1 MIMEEKVDVICPK
14 CGGIIDEETLQC
26 KSCGQKYSKEEY
38 EELKNE
44 MILKSWLVGGGSTFV
59 DEDKDS
65 LKGWLEGEE
74 DMFLLAEEKIEA
86 EEMPLEEGE
95 DVAKLKEMLEKET
108 LKNEE
113 LQKEVEALNK
123 EIEELKKQ
131 LLEPLPEDVKA
142 LKQREMEL
150 REEIA
155 RLKAQ
160 APSRGVAVGTAAV
173 SLAEIEK
180 IKAQAKDGKTKEL
193 MDKIHDLMKELAE
206 RDKIIEDLKNELAMR
221 EQELRKLKET
231 LKFKEEEF
239 SRREEDLMYREKKM
253 EAERRKLE
261 MARAEMENMDELAL
275 KRRLEDLQEEIRRKE
290 EELKAKERYLRA
302 KEAEIEAKLKGLAEK
317 EVELS
322 EEEVKIEIRERKV
335 RTGTRRLDDL
345 LYGGFPLGSN
355 VLIYGPPYS
364 KKEILVYAFIAEGL
378 RKGVPAIWVLTD
390 MTVDSLRKEM
400 EFVLPAYEEYERM
413 GLVYYID
420 AYSKSIGDYEEIEG
434 VVYLDSQVDVEGI
447 AREVD
452 RIAKE
457 IKEKSKYYRLAFKSL
472 STIMTYLDK
481 QSLLRFL
488 QPFTTKRKR
497 DDAVAL
503 YLVEKGLHSEKDI
516 EMVGSTMD
524 GRIEFKIESH
534 KTFLSV
540 LGITEVQSRNWIEV
554 SATKSGITL
563 GSFTLGHIK

>member
-1 MIMEEKVDVICPK
+1 MGEKVQVICPK
-14 CGGIIDEETLQC
+14 CGGIIDEKTLKC
-26 KSCGQKYSKEEY
+26 KSCGAQYTKEEY
-38 EELKNE
+38 EELENE
-44 MILKSWLVGGGSTFV
+44 ILLKSWLVGGGTEFAEEGDV
-59 DEDKDS
+59 LKD
-65 LKGWLEGEE
+65 WLEGDEGIFLTSGEE
-74 DMFLLAEEKIEA
+74 IKA
-86 EEMPLEEGE
+86 EEMPLEAQE
-95 DVAKLKEMLEKET
+95 DVEKLREMLEKES
-108 LKNEE
+108 LKNKE
-113 LQKEVEALNK
+113 LQR
-123 EIEELKKQ
+123 EIEELNREIDELKRQ
-131 LLEPLPEDVKA
+131 ILEKTPEDVKE
-142 LKQREMEL
+142 LKKREMEL
-150 REEIA
+150 QEEIRKLRA
-155 RLKAQ
+155 GK
-160 APSRGVAVGTAAV
+160 GVVAVGTAV
-173 SLAEIEK
+173 SAKEFENI
-180 IKAQAKDGKTKEL
+180 IKEAKEGKTKEL
-193 MDKIHDLMKELAE
+193 AERIRDLMKEIAE
-206 RDKIIEDLKNELAMR
+206 RDKIIEELRNELAIR
-221 EQELRKLKET
+221 EQELKKLKET

-239 SRREEDLMYREKKM
+239 ARREEDLMYREKKM

-261 MARAEMENMDELAL
+261 MVRAEMENMDELAL

-322 EEEVKIEIRERKV
+322 EEEVRIEISERKV

-345 LYGGFPLGSN
+345 LYGGFPMGSN

-364 KKEILVYAFIAEGL
+364 KKEVLVYSFIAEGL

-390 MTVDSLRKEM
+390 MTVDALRKEM
-400 EFVLPAYEEYERM
+400 EFVLPAYEEYESM

-420 AYSKSIGDYEEIEG
+420 AYSKTIGDYEEIEG
-434 VVYLDSQVDVEGI
+434 VIYLESQTDVEGI

-452 RIAKE
+452 KIAKK

-481 QSLLRFL
+481 VQLLRFL
-488 QPFTTKRKR
+488 QPFTTKRAR
-497 DDAVAL
+497 DDAVSL

-516 EMVGSTMD
+516 EMVGSVMD

-534 KTFLSV
+534 KTYLAV

-554 SATKSGITL
+554 SATKSGLTL